1 MHLTLF
7 KAACIRREFSIFSSE
22 RSSPFFSWL
31 RAFCEEQKQ
40 ERIGMFF
47 IGNFALG
54 LIAEDWMKA
63 PVLSQSSLRTAIR
76 RATKEKVRSAF
87 HVERKIREKSK

>member
-1 MHLTLF
+1 
-7 KAACIRREFSIFSSE
+7 
-22 RSSPFFSWL
+22 
-31 RAFCEEQKQ
+31 
-40 ERIGMFF
+40 MFF